1 MSKKK
6 GKFDLG
12 RLVHDGIVND
22 GQKLF
27 FVSDPAKFCKVQ
39 KQPNG
44 EFKVVTHE
52 GVTTTVH
59 AFAQQCLGAEPPDH
73 ATRWYL
79 NTLHFSVLIYRG
91 IWIEWRILI
100 QKLTVGLLRNHF
112 LTCQFHPS
120 VSIKSS
126 VPSLIRG
133 AIYYPIRNSMILH
146 YSSSTKC
153 AGGRASV
160 DRCIRPSVGPSCMQN
175 ERTRMRTNKVN
186 NRTGRTGRNE
196 QRTNEPQARH
206 FVRKTNSSSVR

>member
-73 ATRWYL
+73 ATRWFRDDSGK
-79 NTLHFSVLIYRG
+79 TLYEYWHANDDWS
-91 IWIEWRILI
+91 
-100 QKLTVGLLRNHF
+100 H
-112 LTCQFHPS
+112 
-120 VSIKSS
+120 
-126 VPSLIRG
+126 
-133 AIYYPIRNSMILH
+133 A
-146 YSSSTKC
+146 
-153 AGGRASV
+153 A
-160 DRCIRPSVGPSCMQN
+160 
-175 ERTRMRTNKVN
+175 
-186 NRTGRTGRNE
+186 
-196 QRTNEPQARH
+196 
-206 FVRKTNSSSVR
+206 